1 MSASAEVYIS
11 ASDIRSSEEGDQV
24 IDAIDNRLEYLG
36 FSTKGSGFIIGRYLS
51 GLEVEVKGHSV
62 SYDVFLENWASGL
75 ITEVY
80 AINPMI
86 SLEISVYNLDRTA
99 DVMLTTW
106 DVFSE
111 NGQQAVND

>member
-11 ASDIRSSEEGDQV
+11 ASDIPSSEDSDRV
-24 IDAIDNRLEYLG
+24 IDAIEKRLDYLG
-36 FSTKGSGFIIGRYLS
+36 FSTKGSGFTIGRYLS
-51 GLEVEVKGHSV
+51 GLIIEAKDYSV
-62 SYDVFLENWASGL
+62 SYDVFDENWASGL
-75 ITEVY
+75 IRDVY
-80 AINPMI
+80 AINGMI

-111 NGQQAVND
+111 NAQQVAND